1 MKVTPLDI
9 RRKEFKR
16 SMRGYADE
24 EVDIFLDE
32 VADEF
37 ERLYQ
42 ENAEM
47 QDRLQ
52 RLEEQLASHAQL
64 KAALE
69 KTLVSA
75 QLQADQMTANARKE
89 SELIMRDAE
98 LKARDI
104 VSESYSETQRV
115 QQTLV
120 QLKHLEEDFRFK
132 FRSLL
137 EAHLKLLNDAPI
149 AVQGAEA
156 VLAPA
161 LKNDTAALTPA
172 EVRDGQP
179 EAQPDSA
186 PAAAVAPPAV
196 APPAVAPPAETSDL
210 VAPPGV
216 TADGEQSGAAP
227 KPERTVIYRRV
238 SAGEEAVTQQ
248 AERAAD
254 IGGQARSSSIWPTEE
269 PQSPDLLSTTRAAA
283 AMAAAE
289 EDVPTQETEAPI
301 PVSSSMYAESRE
313 AYEAVAAEGVP
324 DAPQVEESESA
335 EAAEVEEPPA
345 METYRDDSEERPV
358 RGFFFGRQVDDLDDS
373 FVTSETQKN
382 EKGRDFEW

>member
-47 QDRLQ
+47 QDKLQ
-52 RLEEQLASHAQL
+52 HLEEQLASHAQL

-149 AVQGAEA
+149 AVQGSDTA
-156 VLAPA
+156 VLAPTLA
-161 LKNDTAALTPA
+161 SDKTALTPA
-172 EVRDGQP
+172 EVRTSP
-179 EAQPDSA
+179 EAMAQDAPPPAPEAAPVNVPDLSDTEELLDATVLVPPPAPEAGRPEATDGVLPRVERTITYRRASVWPGEESA
-186 PAAAVAPPAV
+186 PATVDAPSTAVAA
-196 APPAVAPPAETSDL
+196 
-210 VAPPGV
+210 
-216 TADGEQSGAAP
+216 GAA
-227 KPERTVIYRRV
+227 I
-238 SAGEEAVTQQ
+238 AGE
-248 AERAAD
+248 
-254 IGGQARSSSIWPTEE
+254 
-269 PQSPDLLSTTRAAA
+269 AAA
-283 AMAAAE
+283 RE
-289 EDVPTQETEAPI
+289 DDVPTQETPGF
-301 PVSSSMYAESRE
+301 VAETVAGSE
-313 AYEAVAAEGVP
+313 DSAAKAAVADEAVPEAAAAPPV
-324 DAPQVEESESA
+324 DATPSA
-335 EAAEVEEPPA
+335 ETEADDTATSDA
-345 METYRDDSEERPV
+345 YTDDSQEQPV
-358 RGFFFGRQVDDLDDS
+358 RGFFFGKRLEDLDDS
-373 FVTSETQKN
+373 FVTSETLKN